1 MVYCH
6 ANGQSIG
13 TKKLMYFTQIR
24 LINFGPFSDAQFDFE
39 PKAINWVIGNN
50 GSGKTQMAGAM
61 VAAIVGRPALSLTS
75 GGVGPS
81 TVALTL
87 AEGDARETVS
97 LRVTES
103 SRGKPEVS
111 KTTGAL
117 ALQTL
122 ATMANSEGQRLI
134 IGHVRET
141 DHETLDLDEAEALLP
156 RDLTNHPGWMEL
168 KRGGSGASYI
178 GSRVQRSAVE
188 LITQIV
194 ARRRAHF
201 KLPLIVDEVFWHWP
215 QDEHR
220 FLLLLLGEIA
230 HESQVFLVCP
240 HRDDIEMGSGSLL
253 HMATTPGG
261 ASLAA
266 FNSWYEAREPNFQ
279 RSRRSKWIK
288 GAQYPTQENR
298 TCEFKEIKGGNVV
311 GAIKGVVDQYAV
323 AFLNAGLTQ
332 EGAIFWGIRD
342 ADRSIVGVELRPR
355 ECDELRR
362 IVTERLHQ
370 IVPPIAPTSYRI
382 DLHPVSDGSIVI
394 DNLYVVEVRVPSVR
408 RTLLFATGGQEVY
421 VKTDAGKR
429 KLSTLELQ
437 QELIQRLGVDL
448 EL

>member
-1 MVYCH
+1 MYRY
-6 ANGQSIG
+6 ANGHSIG
-13 TKKLMYFTQIR
+13 IKDLMYFTQIR

-50 GSGKTQMAGAM
+50 ASGKTQMAGAM
-61 VAAIVGRPALSLTS
+61 VAAIIGRPALSLTA

-87 AEGDARETVS
+87 GEGDARETVS

-117 ALQTL
+117 ALRTL
-122 ATMANSEGQRLI
+122 ATMADSEGQRLM
-134 IGHVRET
+134 IGPVRET
-141 DHETLDLDEAEALLP
+141 DHETLDFDEVGALLP
-156 RDLTNHPGWMEL
+156 IELTNHPGWTEL
-168 KRGGSGASYI
+168 KRRGNGASYI
-178 GSRVQRSAVE
+178 GSGAQRSAIA
-188 LITQIV
+188 LIAQIV

-201 KLPLIVDEVFWHWP
+201 KLPLIVDEVFWRWP
-215 QDEHR
+215 QDEHQ

-230 HESQVFLVCP
+230 HDSQVFLICP
-240 HRDDIEMGSGSLL
+240 HRDDVEVGSGALL
-253 HMATTPGG
+253 QMAATPNST
-261 ASLAA
+261 SLAA
-266 FNSWYEAREPNFQ
+266 FNSWYETRNPNFQ
-279 RSRRSKWIK
+279 RTRRSKWIR

-298 TCEFKEIKGGNVV
+298 TCEFKEVKGGNAV

-323 AFLNAGLTQ
+323 AFLNAGLPQ

-342 ADRSIVGVELRPR
+342 ADRSIVGVELRPQ

-370 IVPPIAPTSYRI
+370 IIPPIAPTAYRI
-382 DLHPVSDGSIVI
+382 DLHPVSDGSVVI

-408 RTLLFATGGQEVY
+408 RTLLFATGSQEVY

-429 KLSTLELQ
+429 KLSALELQ
-437 QELIQRLGVDL
+437 QELIQRLGVDPGI
-448 EL
+448 